1 MLLQTRGEGWIEV
14 RESDHEMH
22 VQSWKERI
30 GETYKDM
37 DMTSLVTMIVKRV
50 ID

>member
-1 MLLQTRGEGWIEV
+1 MALHTRGEGWIEV
-14 RESDHEMH
+14 RESNRVIH
-22 VQSWKERI
+22 VQFWKDCI
-30 GETYKDM
+30 DETYKDM